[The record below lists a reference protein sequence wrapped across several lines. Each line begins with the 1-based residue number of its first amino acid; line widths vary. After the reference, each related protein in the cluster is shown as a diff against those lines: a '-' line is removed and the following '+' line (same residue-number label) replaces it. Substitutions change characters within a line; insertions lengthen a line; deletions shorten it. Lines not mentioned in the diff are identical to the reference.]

1 MDSTNKKD
9 MSAICFSQITTYGE
23 LLQALPATG
32 PGNVPS
38 LGFLHQNAKVVLH
51 AKTENGMIE
60 VYDNGYYTYLE
71 NDRITVNAVDRCGEL
86 KWYTNTGE
94 TLVSKDIDLV
104 GLPWTVPLEIAGVNK
119 LAINALMREQSK
131 TIYSLDA
138 PASQDNPHFSIQ
150 SEYEARTEE
159 NAIAESQENRIILAR
174 NILKELS
181 EREREIIQML
191 YVEGMTQADAAE
203 KLGIDRSSVRAYER
217 RARTKIA
224 KLLGESGLDVSLVPK
239 NRSAVS
245 PLDTVRDAIKTKGE
259 RFTRAQIAEIVSP
272 MSDRSLKR
280 YLSMLCE
287 SGEIE
292 RHGGGRS
299 TWYSRK
305 TI

>member
-138 PASQDNPHFSIQ
+138 PASRDNPHFSIQ

-203 KLGIDRSSVRAYER
+203 KAVAELNVLHREKHGSIELLITRDSAER
-217 RARTKIA
+217 IA
-224 KLLGESGLDVSLVPK
+224 EVLAPAKPLLLDVLPLSLEEVFIYE
-239 NRSAVS
+239 
-245 PLDTVRDAIKTKGE
+245 LGGE
-259 RFTRAQIAEIVSP
+259 KYDFSEI
-272 MSDRSLKR
+272 L
-280 YLSMLCE
+280 
-287 SGEIE
+287 
-292 RHGGGRS
+292 
-299 TWYSRK
+299 
-305 TI
+305 